1 MQLSHSPARVSAS
14 FDEPN
19 LLVSAGVPAV
29 RLAEKASLADLA
41 GRHVSAGANPGAKVM
56 SLVAGRWSL
65 GGWAPMS

>member
-19 LLVSAGVPAV
+19 LLVSAGLVPAV

-41 GRHVSAGANPGAKVM
+41 GQHVSAGANPGAKVM
-56 SLVAGRWSL
+56 SLVAGRL
-65 GGWAPMS
+65 GADVVNA